1 MKFYFE
7 VYGCTANKADSS
19 LIKGILQENNYEIV
33 KNLDDADFI
42 IILTCTVIDKT
53 EQRMLSLLK
62 KLKAY
67 DKKII
72 VSGCMASI
80 QKEKIIKI
88 LPNAKFL
95 PPKYSHHIIDIIEN
109 KKITFIDKDKTFF
122 PRKFDEVTAPIAIAE
137 GCKFSCS
144 YCITTHARG
153 QLRSYSIRGIKKN
166 IYLALKSGCKEIQLT
181 AQDTSSYGIDKK
193 TNLGILLMNVT
204 QINQDF
210 YIRVGMMNP
219 YTCLI
224 NLNSII
230 SSFNNKKIYKFIH
243 LPVQSGDNQIL
254 KKMNR
259 KYTVQDYEKI
269 VYNFRK
275 KYTDITI
282 ATDVIVGFPGETE
295 KQFKNTIDLIK
306 KIKPDITNITRFS
319 ARPNTKAKIMEGRKN
334 TEISK
339 QRSKFLTEICSEIS
353 FEQNK
358 KYIGR
363 KYKILITEIGKKN
376 SVIGRTENYK
386 PVVLKDNLHI
396 GTFKNVKI
404 KDAAS
409 THLFASLI

>member
-72 VSGCMASI
+72 VAGCMASI

-319 ARPNTKAKIMEGRKN
+319 ARPNTKAKIMEGLKN

-386 PVVLKDNLHI
+386 PVVLKDNLQL

-404 KDAAS
+404 NDAAS